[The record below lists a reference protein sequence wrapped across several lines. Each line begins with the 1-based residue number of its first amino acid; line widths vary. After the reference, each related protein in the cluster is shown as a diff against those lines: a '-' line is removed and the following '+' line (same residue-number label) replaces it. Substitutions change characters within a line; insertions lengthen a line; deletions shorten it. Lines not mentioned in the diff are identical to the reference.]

1 MKAFENKIVVL
12 TGASSGIGYSLLNY
26 FVKEGARVYG
36 SSRNERELTTESKQE
51 CNFELLDLAD
61 ELNVEKYVKTI
72 LQKENR
78 IDILINNAGVAHN
91 LALVEEIDSEMLNS
105 VVRDNL
111 LPTFNMMK
119 YIIPI
124 MKKNRN
130 GRIIN
135 ITTIH
140 GKQPSKSSVPTSIT
154 RAAGIAFTKALSND
168 YAQYNILVN
177 TVCLGF
183 VKSNQ
188 WVTSKK
194 LDFPDLTQKQYYDNI
209 GKGTPLG
216 RIGETEEAADLITY
230 LASERSSYI
239 TGTAINLD
247 GGLSAVI

>member
-72 LQKENR
+72 LRKENR

-119 YIIPI
+119 YTIPI
-124 MKKNRN
+124 MKKNN
-130 GRIIN
+130 SGTIIN
-135 ITTIH
+135 I
-140 GKQPSKSSVPTSIT
+140 SSRAGRRAVPKLSAYTAAKFAVRGLTESVAKEVQDTGIKCISISP
-154 RAAGIAFTKALSND
+154 AG
-168 YAQYNILVN
+168 VN
-177 TVCLGF
+177 TGMRAMVFGQEDAENQQDTSRINEVISRILSGNLE
-183 VKSNQ
+183 VSNG
-188 WVTSKK
+188 S
-194 LDFPDLTQKQYYDNI
+194 DI
-209 GKGTPLG
+209 
-216 RIGETEEAADLITY
+216 
-230 LASERSSYI
+230 
-239 TGTAINLD
+239 
-247 GGLSAVI
+247 VIIKDKEPIIRVPEI

>member
-26 FVKEGARVYG
+26 FIKEGARVYG

-91 LALVEEIDSEMLNS
+91 LALVEEINSEMLNS

-119 YIIPI
+119 YTIPI
-124 MKKNRN
+124 MKKNN
-130 GRIIN
+130 SGTIIN
-135 ITTIH
+135 I
-140 GKQPSKSSVPTSIT
+140 SSRAGRRAVPKLSAYTAAKFAVRGLTESVAKELQDTGIKCISISP
-154 RAAGIAFTKALSND
+154 AG
-168 YAQYNILVN
+168 VN
-177 TVCLGF
+177 TGMRAMVFGQEDAENQQDTSRINEVISRILSGSLK
-183 VKSNQ
+183 VSNG
-188 WVTSKK
+188 S
-194 LDFPDLTQKQYYDNI
+194 DI
-209 GKGTPLG
+209 
-216 RIGETEEAADLITY
+216 
-230 LASERSSYI
+230 
-239 TGTAINLD
+239 
-247 GGLSAVI
+247 VIIKDKEPIIRVPEI

>member
-61 ELNVEKYVKTI
+61 ELNVERYVKTI

-119 YIIPI
+119 YTIPI
-124 MKKNRN
+124 MKKNN
-130 GRIIN
+130 SGTIIN
-135 ITTIH
+135 I
-140 GKQPSKSSVPTSIT
+140 SSRAGRRAVPKLSAYTAAKFAVRGLTESVAKEVQDTGIKCISISP
-154 RAAGIAFTKALSND
+154 AG
-168 YAQYNILVN
+168 VN
-177 TVCLGF
+177 TGMRAMVFGQEDAENQQDTSRINEVISRILSGSLE
-183 VKSNQ
+183 VSNG
-188 WVTSKK
+188 S
-194 LDFPDLTQKQYYDNI
+194 DI
-209 GKGTPLG
+209 
-216 RIGETEEAADLITY
+216 
-230 LASERSSYI
+230 
-239 TGTAINLD
+239 
-247 GGLSAVI
+247 VIIKDKEPIIRVPEI

>member
-26 FVKEGARVYG
+26 FIKEGARVYG

-91 LALVEEIDSEMLNS
+91 LALVEEINSEMLNS

-124 MKKNRN
+124 MKKNN
-130 GRIIN
+130 SGTIIN
-135 ITTIH
+135 I
-140 GKQPSKSSVPTSIT
+140 SSRAGRRAVPKLSAYTAAKFAVRGLTESVAKELQDTGIKCISISP
-154 RAAGIAFTKALSND
+154 AG
-168 YAQYNILVN
+168 VN
-177 TVCLGF
+177 TGMRAMVFGQEDAENQQDTSRINEVISRILSGSLK
-183 VKSNQ
+183 VSNG
-188 WVTSKK
+188 S
-194 LDFPDLTQKQYYDNI
+194 DI
-209 GKGTPLG
+209 
-216 RIGETEEAADLITY
+216 
-230 LASERSSYI
+230 
-239 TGTAINLD
+239 
-247 GGLSAVI
+247 VIIKDKEPIIRVPEI

>member
-26 FVKEGARVYG
+26 FIKEGARVYG

-61 ELNVEKYVKTI
+61 ELNVERYVKTI

-91 LALVEEIDSEMLNS
+91 LALVEEINSEMLNS

-124 MKKNRN
+124 MKKNN
-130 GRIIN
+130 SGTIIN
-135 ITTIH
+135 I
-140 GKQPSKSSVPTSIT
+140 SSRAGRRAVPKLSAYTAAKFAVRGLTESVAKEVQDTGIKCISISP
-154 RAAGIAFTKALSND
+154 AG
-168 YAQYNILVN
+168 VN
-177 TVCLGF
+177 TGMRAMVFGQEDAENQQDTSRINEVISRILSGSLD
-183 VKSNQ
+183 VSNGSDI
-188 WVTSKK
+188 VIIK
-194 LDFPDLTQKQYYDNI
+194 
-209 GKGTPLG
+209 GKEP
-216 RIGETEEAADLITY
+216 IIKVPEI
-230 LASERSSYI
+230 
-239 TGTAINLD
+239 
-247 GGLSAVI
+247 

>member
-91 LALVEEIDSEMLNS
+91 LALVEEIDSKMLNS

-119 YIIPI
+119 YTIPI
-124 MKKNRN
+124 MKKNN
-130 GRIIN
+130 SGTIIN
-135 ITTIH
+135 I
-140 GKQPSKSSVPTSIT
+140 SSRAGRRAVPRLSAYTAAKFAVRGLTESVAKEVQDTGIKCISISP
-154 RAAGIAFTKALSND
+154 AG
-168 YAQYNILVN
+168 VN
-177 TVCLGF
+177 TGMRAMVFGQEDAENQQDTSRINEVISKILSGSLD
-183 VKSNQ
+183 VSNGSDI
-188 WVTSKK
+188 VIIK
-194 LDFPDLTQKQYYDNI
+194 
-209 GKGTPLG
+209 GKEPII
-216 RIGETEEAADLITY
+216 RVPEI
-230 LASERSSYI
+230 
-239 TGTAINLD
+239 
-247 GGLSAVI
+247 

>member
-26 FVKEGARVYG
+26 FIKEGARVYG

-119 YIIPI
+119 YTIPI
-124 MKKNRN
+124 MKKNN
-130 GRIIN
+130 SGTIIN
-135 ITTIH
+135 I
-140 GKQPSKSSVPTSIT
+140 SSRAGRRAVPKLSAYTAAKFAVRGLTESVAKELQDTGIKCISISP
-154 RAAGIAFTKALSND
+154 AG
-168 YAQYNILVN
+168 VN
-177 TVCLGF
+177 TGMRAMVFGQEDAENQQDTSRINEVISRILSGSLK
-183 VKSNQ
+183 VSNG
-188 WVTSKK
+188 S
-194 LDFPDLTQKQYYDNI
+194 DI
-209 GKGTPLG
+209 
-216 RIGETEEAADLITY
+216 
-230 LASERSSYI
+230 
-239 TGTAINLD
+239 
-247 GGLSAVI
+247 VIIKDKEPIIMVPEI

>member
-91 LALVEEIDSEMLNS
+91 LALLEEIDSEMLNS

-119 YIIPI
+119 YTIPI
-124 MKKNRN
+124 MKKNN
-130 GRIIN
+130 SGTIIN
-135 ITTIH
+135 I
-140 GKQPSKSSVPTSIT
+140 SSRAGRRAVPKLSAYTAAKFAVRGLTESVAKEVQDTGIKCISISP
-154 RAAGIAFTKALSND
+154 AG
-168 YAQYNILVN
+168 VN
-177 TVCLGF
+177 TGMRAMVFGQEDAENQQDTSRINEVISRILSGSLD
-183 VKSNQ
+183 VSNGSDI
-188 WVTSKK
+188 VIIK
-194 LDFPDLTQKQYYDNI
+194 
-209 GKGTPLG
+209 GKEPII
-216 RIGETEEAADLITY
+216 RVPEI
-230 LASERSSYI
+230 
-239 TGTAINLD
+239 
-247 GGLSAVI
+247 

>member
-1 MKAFENKIVVL
+1 MKTFENKIVVL

-91 LALVEEIDSEMLNS
+91 LALVEEINSEMLNS

-119 YIIPI
+119 YTIPI
-124 MKKNRN
+124 MKKNN
-130 GRIIN
+130 SGTIIN
-135 ITTIH
+135 I
-140 GKQPSKSSVPTSIT
+140 SSRAGRRAVPKLSAYTAAKFAVRGLTESVAKELQDTGIKCISISP
-154 RAAGIAFTKALSND
+154 AG
-168 YAQYNILVN
+168 VN
-177 TVCLGF
+177 TGMRAMVFGQEDAENQQDTSRINEVISRILSGSLK
-183 VKSNQ
+183 VSNGSDI
-188 WVTSKK
+188 VIIK
-194 LDFPDLTQKQYYDNI
+194 
-209 GKGTPLG
+209 GKEPII
-216 RIGETEEAADLITY
+216 RVPEI
-230 LASERSSYI
+230 
-239 TGTAINLD
+239 
-247 GGLSAVI
+247 

>member
-72 LQKENR
+72 LRKENR

-119 YIIPI
+119 YTIPI
-124 MKKNRN
+124 MKKNN
-130 GRIIN
+130 SGTIIN
-135 ITTIH
+135 I
-140 GKQPSKSSVPTSIT
+140 SSRAGRRAVPRLSAYTAAKFAVRGLTESVAKEVQDTGIKCISISP
-154 RAAGIAFTKALSND
+154 AG
-168 YAQYNILVN
+168 VN
-177 TVCLGF
+177 TGMRAMVFGQEDAENQQDTSRINEVISKILSGSLD
-183 VKSNQ
+183 VSNGSDI
-188 WVTSKK
+188 VIIK
-194 LDFPDLTQKQYYDNI
+194 
-209 GKGTPLG
+209 GKEPII
-216 RIGETEEAADLITY
+216 RVPEI
-230 LASERSSYI
+230 
-239 TGTAINLD
+239 
-247 GGLSAVI
+247 

>member
-26 FVKEGARVYG
+26 FIKEGARVYG

-119 YIIPI
+119 YTIPI
-124 MKKNRN
+124 MKKNN
-130 GRIIN
+130 SGTIIN
-135 ITTIH
+135 I
-140 GKQPSKSSVPTSIT
+140 SSRAGRRAVPKLSAYTAAKFAVRGLTESVAKEVQDTGIKCISISP
-154 RAAGIAFTKALSND
+154 AG
-168 YAQYNILVN
+168 VN
-177 TVCLGF
+177 TGMRAMVFGQEDADNQQDTSRINEVISRILSGNLE
-183 VKSNQ
+183 VSNG
-188 WVTSKK
+188 S
-194 LDFPDLTQKQYYDNI
+194 DI
-209 GKGTPLG
+209 
-216 RIGETEEAADLITY
+216 
-230 LASERSSYI
+230 
-239 TGTAINLD
+239 
-247 GGLSAVI
+247 VIIKDKEPIIRVPEI

>member
-26 FVKEGARVYG
+26 FIKEGARVYG

-91 LALVEEIDSEMLNS
+91 LALVEEISSEMLNS

-119 YIIPI
+119 YTIPI
-124 MKKNRN
+124 MKKNN
-130 GRIIN
+130 SGTIIN
-135 ITTIH
+135 I
-140 GKQPSKSSVPTSIT
+140 SSRAGRRAVPKLSAYTAAKFAVRGLTESVAKEVQDTGIKCISISP
-154 RAAGIAFTKALSND
+154 AG
-168 YAQYNILVN
+168 VN
-177 TVCLGF
+177 TGMRAMVFGQEDAENQQDTSRINEVISRILSGSLE
-183 VKSNQ
+183 VSNG
-188 WVTSKK
+188 S
-194 LDFPDLTQKQYYDNI
+194 DI
-209 GKGTPLG
+209 
-216 RIGETEEAADLITY
+216 
-230 LASERSSYI
+230 
-239 TGTAINLD
+239 
-247 GGLSAVI
+247 VIIKDKEPIIRVPEI

>member
-61 ELNVEKYVKTI
+61 ELNVEKYIKTI

-91 LALVEEIDSEMLNS
+91 LALVEEINSEMLNS

-119 YIIPI
+119 YTIPI
-124 MKKNRN
+124 MKKNN
-130 GRIIN
+130 SGTIIN
-135 ITTIH
+135 I
-140 GKQPSKSSVPTSIT
+140 SSRAGRRAVPRLSAYTAAKFAVRGLTESVAKEVQDTGIKCISISP
-154 RAAGIAFTKALSND
+154 AG
-168 YAQYNILVN
+168 VN
-177 TVCLGF
+177 TGMRAMVFGQEDAENQQDTSRINEVISKILSGSLD
-183 VKSNQ
+183 VSNGSDI
-188 WVTSKK
+188 VIIK
-194 LDFPDLTQKQYYDNI
+194 
-209 GKGTPLG
+209 GKEPII
-216 RIGETEEAADLITY
+216 RVPEI
-230 LASERSSYI
+230 
-239 TGTAINLD
+239 
-247 GGLSAVI
+247 

>member
-72 LQKENR
+72 LQKESK

-91 LALVEEIDSEMLNS
+91 LALVEEINSEMLNS

-119 YIIPI
+119 YTIPI
-124 MKKNRN
+124 MKKNN
-130 GRIIN
+130 SGTIIN
-135 ITTIH
+135 I
-140 GKQPSKSSVPTSIT
+140 SSRAGRRAVPKLSAYTAAKFAVRGLTESVAKELQDTGIKCISISP
-154 RAAGIAFTKALSND
+154 AG
-168 YAQYNILVN
+168 VN
-177 TVCLGF
+177 TGMRAMVFGQEDAENQQDTSRINEVISRILSGSLK
-183 VKSNQ
+183 VSNG
-188 WVTSKK
+188 S
-194 LDFPDLTQKQYYDNI
+194 DI
-209 GKGTPLG
+209 
-216 RIGETEEAADLITY
+216 
-230 LASERSSYI
+230 
-239 TGTAINLD
+239 
-247 GGLSAVI
+247 VIIKDKEPIIMVPEI

>member
-91 LALVEEIDSEMLNS
+91 LALVEEMDSKMLNS

-119 YIIPI
+119 YTIPI
-124 MKKNRN
+124 MKKNN
-130 GRIIN
+130 SGTIIN
-135 ITTIH
+135 I
-140 GKQPSKSSVPTSIT
+140 SSRAGRRAVPKLSAYTAAKFAVRGLTESVAKEVQDTGIKCISISP
-154 RAAGIAFTKALSND
+154 AG
-168 YAQYNILVN
+168 VN
-177 TVCLGF
+177 TGMRAMVFGQEDAENQQDTSRINEVISRILSGNLE
-183 VKSNQ
+183 VSNG
-188 WVTSKK
+188 S
-194 LDFPDLTQKQYYDNI
+194 DI
-209 GKGTPLG
+209 
-216 RIGETEEAADLITY
+216 
-230 LASERSSYI
+230 
-239 TGTAINLD
+239 
-247 GGLSAVI
+247 VIIKDKEPIIRVPEI